1 MTMTYVVAAMRAL
14 LCVALL
20 SATWARADAWTNSPV
35 RIVVPY
41 SAGGSTDA
49 IGRRLAADLKEITG
63 TSVVVENITGGGSLI
78 GTQAVIRAT
87 PDGSSLLLTGNGTIS
102 VMKHVNPGLSTDP
115 EKELKPITAVNTLP
129 HWIVVRADRPERT
142 FAEFVDHIRK
152 NPGKVSIS
160 VNAHGGTA
168 HLALATWA
176 KTQKLDFTVVPYRG
190 SSAAMVDLIGGATTA
205 HVDVVG
211 SSLSFVK
218 SGRAKALTL
227 LQKER
232 IVHLPEV
239 PAEAQGLHVDS
250 WHVVATTAEHS
261 KLLRARHCQR
271 LHRKRPLH
279 PRVRPVPL
287 HQLAERTV
295 VVRACHGAV
304 GRQELAVAGRAGDER
319 EASRVGEPQAVR
331 VRGQIEGAVEADAV
345 RRLADADVVAV
356 GADESF
362 TRREVG
368 VAQTAVQG
376 HDDRGLGAVEQVGA
390 VVPLRG
396 VRRAPSRHGH
406 AIGEEQAQRLAGW
419 QARQMADGA
428 HACTAGRAGLGQCQG
443 AQLAIDP
450 RLHGV

>member
-1 MTMTYVVAAMRAL
+1 MNHLVAAMRAL

-20 SATWARADAWTNSPV
+20 GATWARAESWTNSPV

-63 TSVVVENITGGGSLI
+63 VSVVVENITGGGSLI

-232 IVHLPEV
+232 IAHLPEV
-239 PAEAQGLHVDS
+239 PAESQGLHVDS
-250 WHVVATTAEHS
+250 WHVVATTAATPDAVVDRIHAAIS
-261 KLLRARHCQR
+261 KVLARPGFQKFITDLGYEVWNPAPAKTR
-271 LHRKRPLH
+271 EIIEGESKRY
-279 PRVRPVPL
+279 
-287 HQLAERTV
+287 QEM
-295 VVRACHGAV
+295 VRATGIKV
-304 GRQELAVAGRAGDER
+304 N
-319 EASRVGEPQAVR
+319 
-331 VRGQIEGAVEADAV
+331 
-345 RRLADADVVAV
+345 
-356 GADESF
+356 
-362 TRREVG
+362 
-368 VAQTAVQG
+368 
-376 HDDRGLGAVEQVGA
+376 
-390 VVPLRG
+390 
-396 VRRAPSRHGH
+396 
-406 AIGEEQAQRLAGW
+406 
-419 QARQMADGA
+419 
-428 HACTAGRAGLGQCQG
+428 
-443 AQLAIDP
+443 
-450 RLHGV
+450 